1 MVLEN
6 EIDEH
11 FAGKEK
17 LEQKLNLNLQNDEED
32 LNTYS
37 RLLI

>member
-17 LEQKLNLNLQNDEED
+17 LEQKLNLNLQSNKNED
-32 LNTYS
+32 LDYFVNY
-37 RLLI
+37 